1 MKKKDKNT
9 SSIFLIGT
17 LACFVLIAVYGI
29 TTQLKVSYAFPN
41 AFDEI
46 DSSKITQ
53 IKSTATALTQDYLP
67 EESPSGENAWKSMH
81 EKFTGSTT
89 VNTTIYNLDMF
100 CLEIFKDIPFEGSG
114 KDGKD
119 VEYKRQTDSVD
130 EGITSI
136 IISAYEKAKITEEDN
151 KVTIS
156 LSTEDYYDAQM
167 AIWIYQN
174 MSLLNKDEITI
185 ADVTGQDDTEKTS
198 NLNSI
203 KALQRLWKD
212 ISKADGHNKGHAKII
227 YDYVA
232 NAIDAKTIDTKNTVQ
247 LKGQVE
253 LKLTSDKKYYETGLL
268 EVEITTASNTELNK
282 FIFTTKTDNK
292 DVDVEIIDENG
303 NVITDYSQLQSK
315 KFKIRLDA
323 SKLPSNSTT
332 NITGDLQGIFRH
344 VSFKKYKATED
355 GWQIALLVA
364 SDYKDESVPLKL
376 SVTVPDTGLGSSLY
390 IYIIGALVLIVGMTI
405 IYVNTKVQE
414 N

>member
-1 MKKKDKNT
+1 MKKKDKKT

-53 IKSTATALTQDYLP
+53 IKSTAAALTQDYLP

-81 EKFTGSTT
+81 EKFTGSAT
-89 VNTTIYNLDMF
+89 VNTTTYNLDMF
-100 CLEIFKDIPFEGSG
+100 CLEIFKDVPFADDNVTYE
-114 KDGKD
+114 
-119 VEYKRQTDSVD
+119 RQNDSVD
-130 EGITSI
+130 EAITSI
-136 IISAYEKAKITEEDN
+136 IISAYNKANVDKTDN
-151 KVTIS
+151 TVTIS
-156 LSTEDYYDAQM
+156 LKNEDYYDAQM

-174 MSLLNKDEITI
+174 MDLLNKNEITI
-185 ADVTGQDDTEKTS
+185 ADVTGADDEEKQA
-198 NLNSI
+198 NLNNI